1 MTTTHAFTHY
11 GADFSMYS
19 GKTRSYLRYKGI
31 PFEEQLATAK
41 VYRKILIPNTG
52 VAMIP
57 VLETPEGEFIQ
68 DTTAIIDSL
77 EKRFGR
83 SVYPATPKQ
92 RLVALL
98 LMELYADE
106 WLLIPAMHF
115 RWSFPRIN
123 RKFIYGEFGKVVSPM
138 LPGPSVAWPAS
149 ASPGVFRHAA
159 AAGHY
164 RPHLGRH

>member
-77 EKRFGR
+77 ENASR
-83 SVYPATPKQ
+83 SAASIRPRPSSGW
-92 RLVALL
+92 
-98 LMELYADE
+98 
-106 WLLIPAMHF
+106 WLC
-115 RWSFPRIN
+115 
-123 RKFIYGEFGKVVSPM
+123 
-138 LPGPSVAWPAS
+138 
-149 ASPGVFRHAA
+149 
-159 AAGHY
+159 
-164 RPHLGRH
+164 